1 MSTKSQQRRARLQ
14 RKKHV
19 VDPDMEFLNELEAQ
33 NQAQETQ
40 KKAQETQLASANT
53 SSTSSMSESDLNT
66 QENKED
72 FGIPREKV
80 VQKAN
85 EIWKVLKAYV
95 AVNPDFKALKDQ
107 DKLELFRTKCGY
119 AMFMDEFPIVSRYM
133 VCHGQYSSKAFDRM
147 LMKIEKTVHPPPD
160 KREPNYMEDQWVRR
174 QADYVQYLWESYQK
188 RHQNTA
194 ERQWIWKYTYDNL
207 KKEFDDFR
215 NMHKE
220 IEERVKTEKKTL
232 AGQNARELLMR
243 LASGTQNL
251 NPDEEVFLLE
261 ELKTVFEK
269 KTSTDV
275 DPDTQQEDED
285 SQEYNF
291 DKQKDSKILMI
302 ETVDVERMK
311 DIDDKYKSK
320 EFIGMEPILE
330 STNENDPNEQQ
341 EAEIV
346 LNEEVIED

>member
-1 MSTKSQQRRARLQ
+1 MPTKSQQRRTRLQ
-14 RKKHV
+14 QKK
-19 VDPDMEFLNELEAQ
+19 NALEAQ
-33 NQAQETQ
+33 QNQEAQQTSTISRSIPET
-40 KKAQETQLASANT
+40 K
-53 SSTSSMSESDLNT
+53 
-66 QENKED
+66 ENKTSED

-85 EIWKVLKAYV
+85 EIWQVLKAYV
-95 AVNPDFKALKDQ
+95 ATNPDFKNLKDQ
-107 DKLELFRTKCGY
+107 DKLEVFRTKFGY
-119 AMFMDEFPIVSRYM
+119 AMFLDEFPIVSRYM
-133 VCHGQYSSKAFDRM
+133 VCHGQYSSKAFDRI
-147 LMKIEKTVHPPPD
+147 LKKIEKIVHPPPD
-160 KREPNYMEDQWVRR
+160 KRETGYMEDQWVMR
-174 QADYVQYLWESYQK
+174 QADYVQYLWESYQR

-194 ERQWIWKYTYDNL
+194 ERQWVWRSAYDNL

-232 AGQNARELLMR
+232 AGQNARELLTR
-243 LASGTQNL
+243 LASGGQNL
-251 NPDEEVFLLE
+251 NPDEQSLILE
-261 ELKTVFEK
+261 ELRIILEK
-269 KTSTDV
+269 KTITES
-275 DPDTQQEDED
+275 DPDGQQEDDED

-330 STNENDPNEQQ
+330 SVNEEPQ
-341 EAEIV
+341 EDEII
-346 LNEEVIED
+346 LKEEVIEE

>member
-1 MSTKSQQRRARLQ
+1 MPTKSQQRRTRLQ
-14 RKKHV
+14 QKK
-19 VDPDMEFLNELEAQ
+19 NALEAQ
-33 NQAQETQ
+33 QNQEAQQTSTISRSIPET
-40 KKAQETQLASANT
+40 K
-53 SSTSSMSESDLNT
+53 
-66 QENKED
+66 ENKTPED

-85 EIWKVLKAYV
+85 EIWQVLKAYV
-95 AVNPDFKALKDQ
+95 ATNPDFKNLKDQ
-107 DKLELFRTKCGY
+107 DKLEVFRTKFGY
-119 AMFMDEFPIVSRYM
+119 AMFLDEFPIVSRYM
-133 VCHGQYSSKAFDRM
+133 VCHGQYSSKAFDRI
-147 LMKIEKTVHPPPD
+147 LKKIEKIVHPPPD
-160 KREPNYMEDQWVRR
+160 KRETGYMEDQWVMR
-174 QADYVQYLWESYQK
+174 QADYVQYLWESYQR

-194 ERQWIWKYTYDNL
+194 ERQWVWRSAYDNL

-232 AGQNARELLMR
+232 AGQNARELLTR
-243 LASGTQNL
+243 LASGGQNL
-251 NPDEEVFLLE
+251 NPDEQSLILE
-261 ELKTVFEK
+261 ELRVILEK
-269 KTSTDV
+269 KTITES
-275 DPDTQQEDED
+275 DPDGQQEDDED

-330 STNENDPNEQQ
+330 SVNEEPQ
-341 EAEIV
+341 EDEII
-346 LNEEVIED
+346 LKEEVIEE

>member
-1 MSTKSQQRRARLQ
+1 MPTKSQQRRARLQ
-14 RKKHV
+14 QKK
-19 VDPDMEFLNELEAQ
+19 NALEAQ
-33 NQAQETQ
+33 QDQ
-40 KKAQETQLASANT
+40 KAQQNQEAQQTSTISRSIPETK
-53 SSTSSMSESDLNT
+53 
-66 QENKED
+66 ENKTPED

-85 EIWKVLKAYV
+85 EIWQVLKAYV
-95 AVNPDFKALKDQ
+95 ATNPDFKNLKDQ
-107 DKLELFRTKCGY
+107 DKLEVFRTKFGY
-119 AMFMDEFPIVSRYM
+119 AMFLDEFPIVSRYM
-133 VCHGQYSSKAFDRM
+133 VCHGQYSSKAFDRI
-147 LMKIEKTVHPPPD
+147 LKKIEKIVHPPPD
-160 KREPNYMEDQWVRR
+160 KRETGYMEDQWVMR
-174 QADYVQYLWESYQK
+174 QADYVQYLWESYQR

-194 ERQWIWKYTYDNL
+194 ERQWVWRSAYDNL

-232 AGQNARELLMR
+232 AGQNARELLTR
-243 LASGTQNL
+243 LASGGQNL
-251 NPDEEVFLLE
+251 NPDEQSLILE
-261 ELKTVFEK
+261 ELRVILEK
-269 KTSTDV
+269 KTITES
-275 DPDTQQEDED
+275 DPDGQQEDDED

-330 STNENDPNEQQ
+330 SVNEEPQ
-341 EAEIV
+341 EDEII
-346 LNEEVIED
+346 LKEEVIEE

>member
-1 MSTKSQQRRARLQ
+1 MPTKSQQRRARLQ
-14 RKKHV
+14 QKK
-19 VDPDMEFLNELEAQ
+19 NALEAQ
-33 NQAQETQ
+33 QNQEAQQTSTISRSIPET
-40 KKAQETQLASANT
+40 K
-53 SSTSSMSESDLNT
+53 
-66 QENKED
+66 ENKTPED

-85 EIWKVLKAYV
+85 EIWQVLKAYV
-95 AVNPDFKALKDQ
+95 ATNPDFKNLKDQ
-107 DKLELFRTKCGY
+107 DKLEVFRTKFGY
-119 AMFMDEFPIVSRYM
+119 AMFLDEFPIVSRYM
-133 VCHGQYSSKAFDRM
+133 VCHGQYSSKAFDRI
-147 LMKIEKTVHPPPD
+147 LKKIEKIVHPPPD
-160 KREPNYMEDQWVRR
+160 KRETGYMEDQWVMR
-174 QADYVQYLWESYQK
+174 QADYVQYLWESYQR

-194 ERQWIWKYTYDNL
+194 ERQWVWRSAYDNL

-232 AGQNARELLMR
+232 AGQNARELLTR
-243 LASGTQNL
+243 LASGGQNL
-251 NPDEEVFLLE
+251 NPDEQSLILE
-261 ELKTVFEK
+261 ELRVILEK
-269 KTSTDV
+269 KTITES
-275 DPDTQQEDED
+275 DPDGQQEDDED

-330 STNENDPNEQQ
+330 SVNEEPQ
-341 EAEIV
+341 EDEII
-346 LNEEVIED
+346 LKEEVIEE

>member
-1 MSTKSQQRRARLQ
+1 MPTKSQQRRTRLQ
-14 RKKHV
+14 QKK
-19 VDPDMEFLNELEAQ
+19 NALEAQ
-33 NQAQETQ
+33 QDQ
-40 KKAQETQLASANT
+40 KAQQNQEAQQTSTISRSIPETK
-53 SSTSSMSESDLNT
+53 
-66 QENKED
+66 ENKTPED

-85 EIWKVLKAYV
+85 EIWQVLKAYV
-95 AVNPDFKALKDQ
+95 ATNPDFKNLKDQ
-107 DKLELFRTKCGY
+107 DKLEVFRTKFGY
-119 AMFMDEFPIVSRYM
+119 AMFLDEFPIVSRYM
-133 VCHGQYSSKAFDRM
+133 VCHGQYSSKAFDRI
-147 LMKIEKTVHPPPD
+147 LKKIEKIVHPPPD
-160 KREPNYMEDQWVRR
+160 KRETGYMEDQWVMR
-174 QADYVQYLWESYQK
+174 QADYVQYLWESYQR

-194 ERQWIWKYTYDNL
+194 ERQWVWRSAYDNL

-232 AGQNARELLMR
+232 AGQNARELLTR
-243 LASGTQNL
+243 LASGGQNL
-251 NPDEEVFLLE
+251 NPDEQSLILE
-261 ELKTVFEK
+261 ELRIILEK
-269 KTSTDV
+269 KTITES
-275 DPDTQQEDED
+275 DPDGQQEDDED

-330 STNENDPNEQQ
+330 SVNEEPQ
-341 EAEIV
+341 EDEII
-346 LNEEVIED
+346 LKEEVIEE

>member
-1 MSTKSQQRRARLQ
+1 MPTKSQQRRARLQ
-14 RKKHV
+14 QKK
-19 VDPDMEFLNELEAQ
+19 NALEAQ
-33 NQAQETQ
+33 QDQ
-40 KKAQETQLASANT
+40 KAQQNQEAQQTSTISRSIPETK
-53 SSTSSMSESDLNT
+53 
-66 QENKED
+66 ENKTPED

-85 EIWKVLKAYV
+85 EIWQVLKAYV
-95 AVNPDFKALKDQ
+95 ATNPDFKNLKDQ
-107 DKLELFRTKCGY
+107 DKLEVFRTKFGY
-119 AMFMDEFPIVSRYM
+119 AMFLDEFPIVSRYM
-133 VCHGQYSSKAFDRM
+133 VCHGQYSSKAFDRI
-147 LMKIEKTVHPPPD
+147 LKKIEKIVHPPPD
-160 KREPNYMEDQWVRR
+160 KRETGYMEDQWVMR
-174 QADYVQYLWESYQK
+174 QADYVQYLWESYQR

-194 ERQWIWKYTYDNL
+194 ERQWVWRSAYDNL

-232 AGQNARELLMR
+232 AGQNARELLTR
-243 LASGTQNL
+243 LASGGQNL
-251 NPDEEVFLLE
+251 NPDEQSLILE
-261 ELKTVFEK
+261 ELRIILEK
-269 KTSTDV
+269 KTITES
-275 DPDTQQEDED
+275 DPDGQQEDDED

-330 STNENDPNEQQ
+330 SVNEEPQ
-341 EAEIV
+341 EDEII
-346 LNEEVIED
+346 LKEEVIEE